1 MKKTLEHNQEKIGI
15 ILVMRCVIVTA
26 VCLTFVHVSSSVHL
40 SSSSVGSELNL
51 LWAASLLADQL
62 LQFE

>member
-1 MKKTLEHNQEKIGI
+1 MKKALEHNLEKNGI

-26 VCLTFVHVSSSVHL
+26 VCLTFVYVSFSVHL
-40 SSSSVGSELNL
+40 SFSVGSELNL